1 MPEAR
6 KDMSAT
12 VDREGL
18 DAFGASQP
26 PCEPTLLSIYEQML
40 TIRHF
45 EEAVRRLAASGAAPG
60 LVHLCA
66 GQEATNVGIC
76 AALRPQDV
84 IASHHRGQGHCLVR
98 GARPDRL
105 LAEILGKA
113 AGYGLGRG
121 GSMHVI
127 DRDNGN
133 LGTNGIVGGGIPLA
147 TGAALA
153 PHAW

>member
-45 EEAVRRLAASGAAPG
+45 EEAPTPCGKRRGSRSRPSLRRAGGDKRRYLRRAASPRRHRQSSSRPRSLPSAWSAAGSIIGRDFGQGRWLWPRPRRLNA
-60 LVHLCA
+60 C
-66 GQEATNVGIC
+66 
-76 AALRPQDV
+76 D
-84 IASHHRGQGHCLVR
+84 
-98 GARPDRL
+98 
-105 LAEILGKA
+105 
-113 AGYGLGRG
+113 
-121 GSMHVI
+121 
-127 DRDNGN
+127 
-133 LGTNGIVGGGIPLA
+133 
-147 TGAALA
+147 
-153 PHAW
+153 